1 MQAICRHL
9 LALPHVS
16 TWFQSP
22 PISIHTYTHTSVGRF
37 STNLARS
44 LTPFFP
50 EDLVTNK
57 VQEPTT
63 VIAGVVYGDGVLRRE
78 GGREGGREKGREK
91 GREGGREGG
100 REERKGG
107 KRGRERREGVRVEVV
122 QVGRSWYFFSRG

>member
-1 MQAICRHL
+1 M
-9 LALPHVS
+9 
-16 TWFQSP
+16 
-22 PISIHTYTHTSVGRF
+22 
-37 STNLARS
+37 ARS

-91 GREGGREGG
+91 GREGA
-100 REERKGG
+100 REEGE
-107 KRGRERREGVRVEVV
+107 GRDTTATHKLY
-122 QVGRSWYFFSRG
+122 QNIPAPFIDNQFSNLGTTTAIIV